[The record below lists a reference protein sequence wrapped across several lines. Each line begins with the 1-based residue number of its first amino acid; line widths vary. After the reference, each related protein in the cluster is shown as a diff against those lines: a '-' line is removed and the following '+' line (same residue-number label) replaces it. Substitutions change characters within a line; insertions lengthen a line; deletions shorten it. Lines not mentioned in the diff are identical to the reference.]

1 MSKCYGMSN
10 KTIKAMIVGVRD
22 DLRKIA
28 KPNAVSIRRK
38 YRTDETEMWTDV
50 QQTDRNRFVIRHVS
64 KKYSGV
70 VWLVDNQIEHICI
83 GMDGQRYFGNDCA
96 GRVTPFIDE
105 VKAHMFAN
113 TPRGKLQAAMETVR
127 DYLQLCSKGSSGR
140 VSRKLE
146 WNGSTY
152 RAWCT
157 PGGGFMLISV
167 SMGAR
172 KDVILKL
179 EKGET
184 AVSYEEYSK
193 KYNCYIDFH
202 DDQACNRSVKLLKA
216 MFRSAFLDGKG
227 LRVS

>member
-38 YRTDETEMWTDV
+38 YQTDELWTDV
-50 QQTDRNRFVIRHVS
+50 QQTDHNRFVVRHVS
-64 KKYSGV
+64 PKYSGV
-70 VWLVDNQIEHICI
+70 VWLVDNQIEHSCI
-83 GMDGQRYFGNDCA
+83 GTGGKRYFGEECVA
-96 GRVTPFIDE
+96 HVAPFIDE
-105 VKAHMFAN
+105 VKAHMFTY

-146 WNGSTY
+146 WNGATY

-157 PGGGFMLISV
+157 PGGGFMLTSV
-167 SMGAR
+167 TGYAR
-172 KDVILKL
+172 KEVLLKL

-184 AVSYEEYSK
+184 SVSYEEYSK
-193 KYNCYIDFH
+193 KHNCYIDFH
-202 DDQACNRSVKLLKA
+202 DDQACDRSVKLLKA
-216 MFRSAFLDGKG
+216 MFGAAFLDGKG
-227 LRVS
+227 IRVS